1 MTAICLEVLGSGMSS
16 SEGQLGVN
24 NEGRKQWA
32 GGNGGDGNTD
42 KDTDSLTA
50 SQEEINFKWCNLS
63 FIKFLCRRI

>member
-1 MTAICLEVLGSGMSS
+1 M
-16 SEGQLGVN
+16 
-24 NEGRKQWA
+24 